1 MKPIA
6 EAYKD
11 FPILSRTHRGNRIAY
26 LDSGATTQIPV
37 QVMKALETHMGKPQW
52 EPPPR
57 GPCASHGSIRS
68 LRRGT

>member
-11 FPILSRTHRGNRIAY
+11 FPILERTHRGNRIAY

-37 QVMKALETHMGKPQW
+37 PVIKALETHMTTHNGNPTS
-52 EPPPR
+52 R
-57 GPCASHGSIRS
+57 RPCVGYGCI
-68 LRRGT
+68 